1 MWRSIVLAIVTTLT
15 QAEGA
20 LGKAFE
26 FTPIL
31 PSEGVERLDQSVAR
45 AQLDRDLLSAPAAT
59 VILSD
64 VDLYDRFP
72 YVESR
77 TFQVV
82 SDPAWNR
89 LVYGAVGKGVR
100 AFDGVGTTFGPLRG
114 PRGLASDERGRVYA
128 ADTENGRVLVFATPR
143 EFDTMEL
150 VPLFAIEGLSRPI
163 DVAYSDG
170 GTPFEFGD
178 ERLYVVDAGR
188 QNVLAFALDE
198 GGARLA
204 ATIGGLG
211 GGVGRFAGPL
221 AVAVGRDAG
230 VNTADIF
237 VTDAH
242 NRRIVR
248 LRDAGN
254 TLAWIGETPVGDDMP
269 AAIETDQ
276 WGNVYVAECGRGCVE
291 KFNPSLESVVELRDG
306 IGTPRDFHVAFANI
320 HDHRDGSVSRRG
332 DGKAVLLEPWSQ
344 TSGMRLV
351 NIGVD
356 LTDVAVTDDAG
367 LAVEFML
374 ADRAD
379 VTVETSGFAGEPA
392 TISATL
398 DAGRHAIPLG
408 AGTLAAAAGAQVRVA
423 AQSAYEGGGRVV
435 RDIALSGSNGVAAN
449 ASQRLHV
456 SPNPFVASAS
466 VSFALTNLDA
476 PRFDV
481 SVYDVSGRRVRTLAT
496 GETIAGRQS
505 VVWDGRDER
514 GEAAATGLYLFR
526 LQSGDLDVVTKGVL
540 LR

>member
-1 MWRSIVLAIVTTLT
+1 MWRSIVLAIATNLTL
-15 QAEGA
+15 AEGA

-26 FTPIL
+26 FAPIL
-31 PSEGVERLDQSVAR
+31 PDNGVERLDQSVTR

-72 YVESR
+72 YIESR
-77 TFQVV
+77 AFQVV

-100 AFDGVGTTFGPLRG
+100 AFDGVGTSFGPLRG
-114 PRGLASDERGRVYA
+114 PRGLASDERGRVYV

-150 VPLFAIEGLSRPI
+150 VPLFAIEGFSRPT

-188 QNVLAFALDE
+188 HSLHAYALDD
-198 GGARLA
+198 GAARGVA
-204 ATIGGLG
+204 AIGGLG
-211 GGVGRFAGPL
+211 SGAGRFAGPI

-230 VNTADIF
+230 VNTADVY

-242 NRRIVR
+242 NRRIVH
-248 LRDAGN
+248 LRDGRNAF
-254 TLAWIGETPVGDDMP
+254 AWTSEAPIDDDMP
-269 AAIETDQ
+269 AAIETDH

-320 HDHRDGSVSRRG
+320 RDHRTGSVTRRG

-351 NIGVD
+351 NLGVD
-356 LTDVAVTDDAG
+356 LTDVSVADASG
-367 LAVEFML
+367 LAVEFTL

-379 VTVETSGFAGEPA
+379 VTVEMIGFADEPA
-392 TISATL
+392 SISATL
-398 DAGRHAIPLG
+398 DAGRHSIPLG
-408 AGTLAAAAGAQVRVA
+408 AGALAAAPGAQVRVA

-435 RDIALSGSNGVAAN
+435 REIALSGSNGAGAG

-466 VSFALTNLDA
+466 VAFALTNLDA

-496 GETIAGRQS
+496 GETIAGRRS

-526 LQSGDLDVVTKGVL
+526 LQSGGLEVVTKGVL